1 MVYRNQGKHWD
12 QGNLR
17 TRSSQPCPSHQGALS
32 ATFCFTLPLLP
43 ASTLSPSPLL
53 CLGKGT
59 GTTTPPPPA
68 AEGTQRATV
77 RCVTSPGSLTP
88 LGKNSGESFW
98 ERCGRECPPRGLV
111 RGRWA
116 GTGKRLPR
124 RRWALTAGVHRV
136 LFRLLFPFTTVFWDK
151 ALSSG
156 KQEGISCKKISHF
169 PGLSFFPLFFSDV
182 QSHITQTLQLPLRP
196 GTRPHVPLLQL
207 LLQCWSRRRVGR
219 KPMVPGRDPSNQG
232 NITEK
237 ECLNNL
243 HHQLLPSR
251 RFWMV
256 GRTGRNHT
264 TVCRGWE
271 Q

>member
-43 ASTLSPSPLL
+43 TSTLSPSPLL

-59 GTTTPPPPA
+59 GTTTPSPPP
-68 AEGTQRATV
+68 AEGTQRANV
-77 RCVTSPGSLTP
+77 RCVTCPGSLTP

-116 GTGKRLPR
+116 GTGKRLPWR
-124 RRWALTAGVHRV
+124 HWALTAGVHRA

-182 QSHITQTLQLPLRP
+182 QSHISQIKPCSFPCVPGPDPMPLR
-196 GTRPHVPLLQL
+196 
-207 LLQCWSRRRVGR
+207 CSCCYSVGA
-219 KPMVPGRDPSNQG
+219 G
-232 NITEK
+232 
-237 ECLNNL
+237 
-243 HHQLLPSR
+243 
-251 RFWMV
+251 
-256 GRTGRNHT
+256 
-264 TVCRGWE
+264 RGWAGNPWF
-271 Q
+271 QGGTPAIRGT